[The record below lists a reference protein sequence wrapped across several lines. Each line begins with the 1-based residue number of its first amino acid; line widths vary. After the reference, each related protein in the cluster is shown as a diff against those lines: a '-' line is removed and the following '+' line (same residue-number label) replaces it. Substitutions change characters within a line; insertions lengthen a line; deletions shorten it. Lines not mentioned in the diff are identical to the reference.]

1 MFHQKR
7 RWKGGFKTKTAA
19 LAYAANPEPD
29 REKCPTL
36 RSYYNGWEAADYQD
50 LSKSK
55 QTAFRIAWGKL
66 NAIADREMDS
76 ITIND
81 LQTVVD
87 EKAQTY
93 YPAKDMKTLLSHLF
107 KRAVAEGHAHRIP
120 GHGGAGGAGSDCQ
133 EQEQPWICCRDEQG

>member
-1 MFHQKR
+1 MRPIRSRIGRNAPRSGAITTDGK
-7 RWKGGFKTKTAA
+7 
-19 LAYAANPEPD
+19 
-29 REKCPTL
+29 L
-36 RSYYNGWEAADYQD
+36 RIIRI

-55 QTAFRIAWGKL
+55 QTASRIAWGKL

-120 GHGGAGGAGSDCQ
+120 GHGGAGDS
-133 EQEQPWICCRDEQG
+133 